1 MKYIKTYENFNY
13 SSINEE
19 EEIFKKI
26 GEFFTGIY
34 NRVKAKFQNWKDAK
48 KKAAVEKISAF
59 LEKNKDNAKVQEI
72 IAKIQA
78 EYAKMSENDKKQ
90 LESFQNE
97 AKIDEMNKKLEGAG
111 LEEMMPAKE
120 GKINESLILENAA
133 TVIGNIA
140 KYAAV
145 GIALAAIIYWGFAM
159 ITLVG
164 AGYVMAGIVGAGM
177 SAGGFSVIICAV
189 LGACGILGAAGSAMA
204 GEAK

>member
-1 MKYIKTYENFNY
+1 MKYVKTFENFSY
-13 SSINEE
+13 SPINEE

-26 GEFFTGIY
+26 GEFFTGLY
-34 NRVKAKFQNWKDAK
+34 NKAKAKFQNWRDAK
-48 KKAAVEKISAF
+48 KKAAVEKISTF
-59 LEKNKDNAKVQEI
+59 LEKNKDNAKVQEC
-72 IAKIQA
+72 IAKIQG
-78 EYAKMSENDKKQ
+78 EYAKLDEKEKQQ

-97 AKIDEMNKKLEGAG
+97 AKIDEMNKKLENSG

-145 GIALAAIIYWGFAM
+145 AVGVAAILYWGFAM

-177 SAGGFSVIICAV
+177 SAGGFSVIICAI
-189 LGACGILGAAGSAMA
+189 LAACGVIGGVGAAMS
-204 GEAK
+204 EK